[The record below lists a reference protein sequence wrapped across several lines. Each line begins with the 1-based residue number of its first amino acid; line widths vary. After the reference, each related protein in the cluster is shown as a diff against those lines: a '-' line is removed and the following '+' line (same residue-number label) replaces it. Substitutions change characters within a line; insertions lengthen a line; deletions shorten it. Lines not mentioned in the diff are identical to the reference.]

1 MRFQQCCVMQTAKGE
16 IRSKRERVCREKQ
29 IWSAHGKMETEKE
42 NLVRIF
48 ITLEKKI
55 CLLLN
60 HK

>member
-1 MRFQQCCVMQTAKGE
+1 MLFQQCCVMQTAKGE
-16 IRSKRERVCREKQ
+16 IRSKRERVCGEKQ
-29 IWSAHGKMETEKE
+29 IWLACGKMEEDEK
-42 NLVRIF
+42 LVSIF

>member
-1 MRFQQCCVMQTAKGE
+1 MQTAKGE